1 MNEKLLA
8 TIRFYFAQCVFMNSI
23 HYKAHSRL
31 GKVQE
36 RNRYIV
42 FGIASATLI
51 VIILQVLGLE
61 TNLPKLLSVL
71 SFCGMILTGAALM
84 YELYNKEDISEIKCQ
99 HRNVAEEYKMLRD
112 QFMSLIEEVMSGSK
126 SETELRMEFQN
137 HQNTYSLIG
146 KSSPTTMGNDF
157 SNAQSGLGIGGNL
170 DEDFTWSDTE
180 IDRFLPVALRIS

>member
-1 MNEKLLA
+1 MNKKLLA
-8 TIRFYFAQCVFMNSI
+8 TIRFYFAQCVFMNTI

-31 GKVQE
+31 SKVQE

-51 VIILQVLGLE
+51 VIILQIIGLE
-61 TNLPKLLSVL
+61 TTSPNLLSVL

-112 QFMSLIEEVMSGSK
+112 QFMSLIEEVMTSSR
-126 SETELRMEFQN
+126 SVAELRLNFKELQN
-137 HQNTYSLIG
+137 AYGLIG
-146 KSSPTTMGNDF
+146 KSSPTTTSDDY
-157 SNAQSGLGIGGNL
+157 SNAQSRLGIGSNI

-180 IDRFLPVALRIS
+180 IDRFLPIALRIS